1 MAKSGNSADD
11 ALRALT
17 NKFEE
22 LTASIAS
29 RDAQREEEMSA
40 LTLRMADLN
49 NLVVT
54 EQKEQNSESRRSR
67 GSKKKSSSR
76 SSSSSSEL

>member
-1 MAKSGNSADD
+1 MATSGNSADD

-40 LTLRMADLN
+40 LTLRIADLN

-54 EQKEQNSESRRSR
+54 EPK
-67 GSKKKSSSR
+67 
-76 SSSSSSEL
+76 

>member
-1 MAKSGNSADD
+1 MATPGCSPED

-17 NKFEE
+17 NRFEE

-40 LTLRMADLN
+40 LTMRIADLN
-49 NLVVT
+49 NRVVT
-54 EQKEQNSESRRSR
+54 EPVVSHLARQGKVARDC
-67 GSKKKSSSR
+67 KT
-76 SSSSSSEL
+76 LP